1 MRTTT
6 TAMIAACALCSSIFC
21 SDAYAASQADRIR
34 IEYVAPTNP
43 QHQRLYELLK
53 ERRVLE
59 RLQRLLS
66 FVRLPSALLLKTAG
80 CDGESNAWY
89 EESDHTVTVCYEY
102 LADVNRNAPRET
114 TAAGVTPQDA
124 ITGPVIEV
132 FLHETGHAL
141 FNLLKIPVL
150 GREEDAADQIA
161 AYLLLTLGEDTAR
174 RTVGGVA
181 YMYHR
186 DAQNAEIKPTSF
198 ANVHGL
204 DAQRLYNVLCLA
216 YGSNPKLF
224 ADVVEKNYLP
234 QDRADGCEDEFKQV
248 QYAMSTLF
256 KPYIDHKRAQKVRA
270 EIWLRNS
277 AHDR

>member
-89 EESDHTVTVCYEY
+89 EESEHAVTVCYEY
-102 LADVNRNAPRET
+102 LANVYRNAPKET

-161 AYLLLTLGEDTAR
+161 AYLLLSLGQDSAR
-174 RTVGGVA
+174 STVGGVA
-181 YMYHR
+181 YMYHH
-186 DAQNAEIKPTSF
+186 DAQSVELKPTSF

-224 ADVVEKNYLP
+224 ADVVEKKYLP
-234 QDRADGCEDEFKQV
+234 EDRADGCEDEFKQV
-248 QYAMSTLF
+248 QYAVSTLF
-256 KPYIDHKRAQKVRA
+256 RPYIDRKRAQQVRA
-270 EIWLRNS
+270 EIWLRKS
-277 AHDR
+277 AHDK